1 MSDYDHHGMM
11 LPVDE
16 LPGADLLEVAGL
28 PELLA
33 EADTG
38 ENQDIVAADKAQ
50 LQGYLMALR
59 KGVIL
64 SS

>member
-16 LPGADLLEVAGL
+16 SPGADLLEVAGL
-28 PELLA
+28 SELLVEA
-33 EADTG
+33 ETG
-38 ENQDIVAADKAQ
+38 KNQDTTTADKAQ